1 MSFNQPPPGPYGS
14 SGQPPQGPYGDS
26 GQQQP
31 QGGGFGPPQGPPQG
45 TPQGSPPIPPQGPP
59 QGPPPGPY
67 GYGAPQQPQAP
78 QQPMQQPMQPSQFPQ
93 YPPPGPSGPSGPSGG
108 GSTGKIIA
116 GVAAGVVLVGAIIGG
131 AVMLVS
137 GDGHDGPPR
146 ARGGESTAPG
156 AGSGTS
162 STSDSG
168 TSGSGTSGSGPS
180 EEKPSAEDGGQRMR
194 LTTPK
199 TVDDGAYTLEKDKAA
214 LQRDGLKLRTPPPGI
229 TQEIA
234 RYQGTR
240 GSRPAGLM
248 FSGGY
253 GTIDDPDSV
262 VDGMF
267 RGVATG
273 GATVVR
279 QRETFRPGA
288 AGGDVKID
296 CEVLKIPAA
305 GYAPVCGWAD
315 GSTAAVLLYMN
326 GELRSPS
333 EVDLA
338 QYADTTAVVRGET
351 RTPR

>member
-1 MSFNQPPPGPYGS
+1 MSFDQPPPGPYGS
-14 SGQPPQGPYGDS
+14 S

-31 QGGGFGPPQGPPQG
+31 QGGGFGPPQGLPPG
-45 TPQGSPPIPPQGPP
+45 PPQGPP
-59 QGPPPGPY
+59 QGPPPGPPPGPY
-67 GYGAPQQPQAP
+67 GYGVPQQPQAP
-78 QQPMQQPMQPSQFPQ
+78 QQPVQPMQPMQPAPF
-93 YPPPGPSGPSGPSGG
+93 PPPGPPGGGG

-137 GDGHDGPPR
+137 GD
-146 ARGGESTAPG
+146 
-156 AGSGTS
+156 
-162 STSDSG
+162 DSG
-168 TSGSGTSGSGPS
+168 RTRTGGNS
-180 EEKPSAEDGGQRMR
+180 SAEDGARQPMR
-194 LTTPK
+194 LTTPA

-214 LQRDGLKLRTPPPGI
+214 LQRDGRKLGSPPPGI

-234 RYQGTR
+234 RYRGTR
-240 GSRPAGLM
+240 DGRTTGLVI
-248 FSGGY
+248 SGGY
-253 GTIDDPDSV
+253 GTISDPDRV
-262 VDGMF
+262 MDGMF
-267 RGVATG
+267 SGVTG
-273 GATVVR
+273 GGTTVVR

-296 CEVLKIPAA
+296 CEVLKIPAS

-333 EVDLA
+333 DISLA

>member
-45 TPQGSPPIPPQGPP
+45 SPQGAPQGPP

-67 GYGAPQQPQAP
+67 EYGTPQQPPGA
-78 QQPMQQPMQPSQFPQ
+78 QQPMQPSQFPQ
-93 YPPPGPSGPSGPSGG
+93 FPPPGPPGG
-108 GSTGKIIA
+108 GSGNTGKIIA

-137 GDGHDGPPR
+137 GDGGSGPPR
-146 ARGGESTAPG
+146 ARGGESAAPG
-156 AGSGTS
+156 TGSGA
-162 STSDSG
+162 
-168 TSGSGTSGSGPS
+168 SGPS

-194 LTTPK
+194 LTTPA
-199 TVDDGAYTLEKDKAA
+199 TVDEGAYTLEKDKAA
-214 LQRDGLKLRTPPPGI
+214 LQRDGLKLGSPPPGM

-234 RYQGTR
+234 RYRGTR
-240 GSRPAGLM
+240 GSGTTALM
-248 FSGGY
+248 ISGGY
-253 GTIDDPDSV
+253 GTIGDPDSV
-262 VDGMF
+262 VDNMF

-273 GATVVR
+273 GTTVVR
-279 QRETFRPGA
+279 QRETFRPGGA
-288 AGGDVKID
+288 DGTVKID
-296 CEVLKIPAA
+296 CEVVRNPTF
-305 GYAPVCGWAD
+305 GHAPVCGWAD
-315 GSTAAVLLYMN
+315 GSTAAVLLYLN

-333 EVDLA
+333 DVNLS

-351 RTPR
+351 RTPQ